1 MIIKKGIMDI
11 RKKTLLA
18 LGITFIILLSIIA
31 GISVFLYVDQLAL
44 LEQQE
49 VTKEVRET
57 INAISNEQDDLS
69 NTLHDWS
76 YWNDTNQFVLD
87 RNPDYITQN
96 LNEDT
101 LSSLRVNLYMVT
113 DNQGHIIYGKVV
125 DPVTGSES
133 PFPEFFNLLLPPGH
147 SFFNH
152 TSLISTNTGIL
163 LTPKGPIMIVSSPV
177 LNNRMEGPSY
187 GILVMGRYL
196 NEREF
201 ARISR
206 VTGNPTSAHWS
217 GDLIADNSQLSL
229 LQKMNSDSS
238 VVCVPRSDSII
249 IGYTVIRDINGQKI
263 LIVTDQPRDLYQNGH
278 AIIQTYLVIFIFAI
292 LVTLV
297 IFLFIVD
304 QSILKRLNQLTN
316 RVRKMGQDHNDDMKL
331 ELNGSDEIA
340 LLEQAILSAHADL
353 KSSEQELRNFS
364 TSLATA
370 NKKLTLLSGI
380 TRHDI
385 NNELMV
391 QRVAIEL
398 LEESK
403 LAPSQNEYFQ
413 KINTA
418 AQRISVMI
426 QFAAEYEKIGVGTTV
441 WQNCRTLVD
450 TAVIGAQSERV
461 IVINDLPIGAEVFA
475 DPLIVKVLANLID
488 NAVRYGEKITTIRFS
503 VEKSGDDHLIVCED
517 DGVGIVAADK
527 ERIFKLGFG
536 KNTGLGLALS
546 REILD
551 ITGIKIRET
560 GEPGKGA
567 RFEMTVPKDMWREA
581 DSYE

>member
-1 MIIKKGIMDI
+1 MIIKKGIMNI

-76 YWNDTNQFVLD
+76 YWIDTNQFVID
-87 RNPDYITQN
+87 RNHDYITQN

-152 TSLISTNTGIL
+152 TSLLSTNTGIL
-163 LTPKGPIMIVSSPV
+163 LTPKGPIMIVSSRV
-177 LNNRMEGPSY
+177 LNNRMEGPSN

-217 GDLIADNSQLSL
+217 GDLNADNSQLSL

-249 IGYTVIRDINGQKI
+249 NGYMVIRDINGQKI

-278 AIIQTYLVIFIFAI
+278 EIIQTYLVVFIFAI

-340 LLEQAILSAHADL
+340 LLEQAILSAHTDL
-353 KSSEQELRNFS
+353 KSSEQELRKFS

-426 QFAAEYEKIGVGTTV
+426 KFAAEYEKIGVGTTV

-450 TAVIGAQSERV
+450 TAVIGAPPERV
-461 IVINDLPIGAEVFA
+461 IVINDLPMGAEVFA

-567 RFEMTVPKDMWREA
+567 RFEMTVPKDMWRQA
-581 DSYE
+581 G